1 MKTLKNAFVGSLLVS
16 SSLQAFPMKTHE
28 LVQLVFQNQEFNL
41 VLNQGNSMFNDVS
54 TIERIP
60 LNDAIRSQCRWTS
73 KSASAVRV
81 TFEIGG
87 NKQTVLFGSDGG
99 HDAQVSSCDEPFAN

>member
-28 LVQLVFQNQEFNL
+28 LVEQVFQNPDFNL
-41 VLNQGNSMFNDVS
+41 LLNQGNSMFNDVS
-54 TIERIP
+54 MVERIP
-60 LNDAIRSQCRWTS
+60 LTGAIRGQCRWTS

-87 NKQTVLFGSDGG
+87 NKQTVLFGTDGG
-99 HDAQVSSCDEPFAN
+99 PDAQVSSCNPPFAN